1 MRIRK
6 RLTIKQQK
14 FIAKTIQTGNATQA
28 ALAVYD
34 TTKITTARGIASEN
48 LQKPSIYEAIEQ
60 GLKAEGVTP
69 QTVIKSLKTNLI
81 SGEGVKATAADSN
94 TAAKLLLQTFERL
107 EQKHTGG
114 TMGITVQVD
123 GLSKGDLMQARQKL
137 TQRWNDILGT

>member
-14 FIAKTIQTGNATQA
+14 FIAKTIQTGNATQS
-28 ALAVYD
+28 ALEVYD
-34 TTKITTARGIASEN
+34 TTKIDVARSIAGEN
-48 LQKPSIYEAIEQ
+48 LAKPSIYEAIEK
-60 GLKAEGVTP
+60 GLKEQGVTP
-69 QTVIKSLKTNLI
+69 NTVIKALKTNLI

-137 TQRWNDILGT
+137 TQRWNDILGN